1 MSINTA
7 PSTTDLTARRRAGI
21 AAVVP
26 DLRIDW
32 SRRTGISGTT
42 PTLQVVVNSK
52 LMPEQPVR
60 EGAYRAFRD
69 LDCEY
74 VRYVPWF
81 PYPHMSVPELDPPT
95 ATTTS
100 WDFTFADPPAIDF
113 LDATAGRHPVLNF
126 STIPAWMFVGGEDV
140 AYPEDPDGIFW
151 RYNEGT
157 ELRDPSG
164 RELGDYF
171 ARLVSW
177 YTQGGFTD
185 ELGVRHESGH
195 HYELPIWEVL
205 NEADLEHATTPKAYT
220 ERYDVIVEAIRSVSP
235 ETEFVGL
242 GIANPSANPEYF
254 EYFLNPANHR
264 DGIPLDWISYHFY
277 AAPAVAEG
285 IDEWQHTMFAQ
296 ADGFLATVRY
306 VESIRKRLS
315 PSTRTMINETGAIL
329 GDDHLT
335 AWGADMGPDPQIPD
349 AYWNLAGAVYA
360 HLVVELTRMG
370 IDAVGASQLVGYP
383 GQFPSVTMVDWET
396 GAPNARFQV
405 LRLLRDHI
413 GPGDELV
420 EDPLVATVG
429 SGAGAMRRVTQ
440 LPTQLAFVRDG
451 VRKVLLVNRT
461 GSDTTVPV
469 HGAAGGTLAV
479 VDVASAGGPVREA
492 RVDSDIVPLGAY
504 AVAVVTLPHGTGA

>member
-1 MSINTA
+1 MSIDTA
-7 PSTTDLTARRRAGI
+7 PASTDLAARRRDGV
-21 AAVVP
+21 AAIVP
-26 DLRIDW
+26 DVRIDW
-32 SRRTGISGTT
+32 SRRLATSTTT

-52 LMPEQPVR
+52 LMPGQAVR

-81 PYPHMSVPELDPPT
+81 PYPHMSVAELAPPT

-100 WDFTFADPPAIDF
+100 WDFTYADPPTLDF
-113 LDATAGRHPVLNF
+113 LDATTGRHPVLNF
-126 STIPAWMFVGGEDV
+126 STIPAWMFVGGEEV
-140 AYPEDPDGIFW
+140 AYPDDPDAIFW
-151 RYNEGT
+151 RYNEGV

-164 RELGDYF
+164 KELGDYF

-177 YTQGGFTD
+177 YTKGGFID
-185 ELGVRHESGH
+185 ELGEWHESGH

-220 ERYDVIVEAIRSVSP
+220 ERYDIIVEAIRAVSP
-235 ETEFVGL
+235 GTEFVGL

-254 EYFLNPANHR
+254 EYFLDPANHR

-277 AAPAVAEG
+277 AAPSVAEG

-335 AWGADMGPDPQIPD
+335 VMGADMGPDPQIPD
-349 AYWNLAGAVYA
+349 AYWNLAGALYA
-360 HLVVELTRMG
+360 SLFVELTRMG
-370 IDAVGASQLVGYP
+370 IDVVGESQLVGYP
-383 GQFPSVTMVDWET
+383 GQFPSVSMVDWET

-405 LRLLRDHI
+405 LKLLRDHI
-413 GPGDELV
+413 GPGDELI
-420 EDPLVATVG
+420 EDPLVAAAGPG
-429 SGAGAMRRVTQ
+429 SATLRRVAQ
-440 LPTQLAFVRDG
+440 IPTQLAYVRRG
-451 VRKVLLVNRT
+451 ERKVLLVNRT
-461 GSDTTVPV
+461 GDDTTLTV
-469 HGAAGGTLAV
+469 HGATGGALAV
-479 VDVASAGGPVREA
+479 VDVASGGGPVREA
-492 RVDSDIVPLGAY
+492 RVESDAIPLAAY
-504 AVAVVTLPHGTGA
+504 AVAVVTLPDATSA